1 MLDEQLITRALFGG
15 AIEMS
20 LPQRFVDVS
29 DYRPVPDHQ
38 EVWTDATLDQS
49 VILEIVEHQPVPD
62 QDCCKLYFNDMAEH
76 NQAAS
81 SQMQNIRCPSAC
93 LQLLLMRSAQLSSCH
108 QYLSLAYHTP
118 RFHMVV
124 FLSDA

>member
-62 QDCCKLYFNDMAEH
+62 QDCCKFQLQKADKKF
-76 NQAAS
+76 
-81 SQMQNIRCPSAC
+81 MQPMTFRFS
-93 LQLLLMRSAQLSSCH
+93 L
-108 QYLSLAYHTP
+108 LSLDILTEIQTFWSP
-118 RFHMVV
+118 
-124 FLSDA
+124 